1 MTPKTLR
8 GLGLAC
14 LLAAALVAIL
24 NLKRVAGLNLFPL
37 PVVLMILGIALL
49 TRARKKLQHKS

>member
-1 MTPKTLR
+1 MSLR
-8 GLGLAC
+8 KHARS
-14 LLAAALVAIL
+14 AAALIAIL